1 MREFSHLL
9 LHSPP
14 APLYDS
20 SDNTYFKEKYTGTS
34 PAVQWLGL
42 CASTPEGTGPI
53 SGQGTKIPHVT
64 WQKKKKKNM
73 LKEMTIISRENKT

>member
-9 LHSPP
+9 LHIPP

-20 SDNTYFKEKYTGTS
+20 SDNTYFKGKYTGTS

-64 WQKKKKKNM
+64 WQKKKKESAERDDNYFKR
-73 LKEMTIISRENKT
+73 K